1 MTSKRVVL
9 SLLFCLL
16 VASVH
21 AQPSGLWLQTT
32 GASGPVSAAF
42 ESLVFNYLGAAG
54 QPSFRLEQLDVE
66 ALRKQLIQLRDQ
78 KNSPQIVI
86 HCSMPD
92 YLRILRDPE
101 MKTLLT
107 DLHLD
112 LINARL
118 FTFPFYVLKEQKAQ
132 FSSGAVP
139 FAWITLPGDQLHP
152 VEDADML
159 TMLSETLGLPKSSLK
174 IFRERGA
181 YPAARKLH
189 EGEYRLIGIYEDEPS
204 ALLDEFRVNWEEELK
219 ADPVEFFPYDARRVS
234 GQLVPVV
241 PGRFSYAFFSYRGR
255 PFGADVPEALPLLA
269 IAQNSNYP
277 FPVLLSNAER
287 DNPGSLSAALSFAY
301 FLMPAA
307 SVSGSD
313 SESDRRRV
321 EQIYLLNSY
330 LEDPQSRF
338 KSLGLLGSL
347 LISRESAG
355 DKSQREIYQEKC
367 DLFQQK
373 LKLPQTSADEILK
386 WLGMVTPEVGK
397 RELFSSDVSRL
408 YEDALKQID
417 AALKQKGGERVRLLE
432 KARTGLVAAL
442 RQGSRPKS
450 VQGSRGLWS
459 VSNYNPYYHLARVA
473 LYLELEK
480 RGSQ

>member
-1 MTSKRVVL
+1 MTSKRAAFILLLLL
-9 SLLFCLL
+9 S
-16 VASVH
+16 ATSVP
-21 AQPSGLWLQTT
+21 AQPGLWLQTT
-32 GASGPVSAAF
+32 GASGPVSTTF
-42 ESLVFNYLGAAG
+42 ESLVFNYLGASG
-54 QPSFRLEQLDVE
+54 QSSFRLEQLDVD
-66 ALRKQLIQLRDQ
+66 ALRKQLIQVRDQ
-78 KNSPQIVI
+78 KNVPQIVI
-86 HCSMPD
+86 HCSMSD

-107 DLHLD
+107 ELHLD
-112 LINARL
+112 LMNARL
-118 FTFPFYVLKEQKAQ
+118 FTFPFYVLKQQNAQ
-132 FSSGAVP
+132 ISSGAVP

-174 IFRERGA
+174 IYRERGA
-181 YPAARKLH
+181 YPAAKKLH
-189 EGEYRLIGIYEDEPS
+189 EGDYRLIGIYEDEPS

-241 PGRFSYAFFSYRGR
+241 PGRFSYAFFSYHGR
-255 PFGADVPEALPLLA
+255 PFGGDVPESLPLLA
-269 IAQNSNYP
+269 IAQNSNHP
-277 FPVLLSNAER
+277 FPVLLSNAE
-287 DNPGSLSAALSFAY
+287 SLSAALSFAY
-301 FLMPAA
+301 FLMPAT
-307 SVSGSD
+307 SVLGSD
-313 SESDRRRV
+313 SESERRRV
-321 EQIYLLNSY
+321 EQVYLLNSY
-330 LEDPQSRF
+330 LEDPESRF

-347 LISRESAG
+347 LINRESAG

-386 WLGMVTPEVGK
+386 WLGMEAPEVGK

-417 AALKQKGGERVRLLE
+417 AALKQKGTERVRLLE

-473 LYLELEK
+473 LYLQLEK